1 MDLRPAALRTGDLTG
16 IRRTAATCVRG
27 HLPLA
32 SFRRQIANMKTF
44 KTRHQFYL
52 PDDLSEQLE
61 ALAAEPGS
69 SKTAIL
75 TDAFSAWLE
84 RRGATELD
92 ERFGVRLDRLS
103 RADQRL
109 EHKLDFVAEALG
121 TFVQHQL
128 TLVAHQPPFEPET
141 GQLGLQRYRAFVET
155 VGRRL
160 ARPDQSPIATAIAG
174 DARP

>member
-1 MDLRPAALRTGDLTG
+1 
-16 IRRTAATCVRG
+16 V
-27 HLPLA
+27 
-32 SFRRQIANMKTF
+32 KTF

-52 PDDLSEQLE
+52 PDDLSEKLE
-61 ALAAEPGS
+61 ALAREPGS

-75 TDAFSAWLE
+75 TDAFHAWLE

-103 RADQRL
+103 RADEQLSR
-109 EHKLDFVAEALG
+109 KLDFVAEALG

-128 TLVAHQPPFEPET
+128 TLVAHQPPFDTET
-141 GQLGLQRYRAFVET
+141 GQLGLQRYRAFVAT

-160 ARPDQSPIATAIAG
+160 ARPDQSSIAIAISDRG
-174 DARP
+174 DGADA

>member
-1 MDLRPAALRTGDLTG
+1 
-16 IRRTAATCVRG
+16 V
-27 HLPLA
+27 
-32 SFRRQIANMKTF
+32 KTF

-52 PDDLSEQLE
+52 PDDLSEKLD
-61 ALAAEPGS
+61 AIAAEPGS

-75 TDAFSAWLE
+75 TDAFRAWLE

-92 ERFGVRLDRLS
+92 ERFGLRLDRLS
-103 RADQRL
+103 RADEQLAR
-109 EHKLDFVAEALG
+109 KLDFVAEALG

-128 TLVAHQPPFEPET
+128 TLSAHQPPFEPET

-160 ARPDQSPIATAIAG
+160 ARPDRSSIAIAMSKDG
-174 DARP
+174 ERVDV

>member
-1 MDLRPAALRTGDLTG
+1 MAAEW
-16 IRRTAATCVRG
+16 
-27 HLPLA
+27 LA
-32 SFRRQIANMKTF
+32 MKTF

-52 PDDLSEQLE
+52 PDDLSEKLE
-61 ALAAEPGS
+61 ALAGEPGS

-75 TDAFSAWLE
+75 TDAFRAWLE

-92 ERFGVRLDRLS
+92 ERFGLRLDRLS
-103 RADQRL
+103 KADEQLAR
-109 EHKLDFVAEALG
+109 KLDFVAEALG

-141 GQLGLQRYRAFVET
+141 GQLGLQRYRAFVEM

-160 ARPDQSPIATAIAG
+160 ARPDQSVVAAAIAG
-174 DARP
+174 KASAKDLQLNPSQ

>member
-1 MDLRPAALRTGDLTG
+1 
-16 IRRTAATCVRG
+16 V
-27 HLPLA
+27 
-32 SFRRQIANMKTF
+32 KTF

-52 PDDLSEQLE
+52 PDDLSEKLE
-61 ALAAEPGS
+61 ALAGEPGS

-75 TDAFSAWLE
+75 ADAFRAWLD

-92 ERFGVRLDRLS
+92 EKFGVRLDRLS
-103 RADQRL
+103 RADEQLAR
-109 EHKLDFVAEALG
+109 KLDFVAEALG

-128 TLVAHQPPFEPET
+128 TLVAHQPPFDTET

-160 ARPDQSPIATAIAG
+160 ARPDQSAVATAIAG
-174 DARP
+174 TVPQND

>member
-1 MDLRPAALRTGDLTG
+1 MR
-16 IRRTAATCVRG
+16 
-27 HLPLA
+27 
-32 SFRRQIANMKTF
+32 TF

-52 PDDLSEQLE
+52 PDDLSGRLE
-61 ALAAEPGS
+61 DLAAQPGS

-75 TDAFSAWLE
+75 TDAFRAWLE
-84 RRGATELD
+84 RRAGNELD
-92 ERFGVRLDRLS
+92 ERFGVRLDRFS
-103 RADQRL
+103 QGHERL
-109 EHKLDFVAEALG
+109 EQKLDFLAETLG

-160 ARPDQSPIATAIAG
+160 ARPDRSPIHLEIARLG
-174 DARP
+174 SKEND

>member
-1 MDLRPAALRTGDLTG
+1 
-16 IRRTAATCVRG
+16 
-27 HLPLA
+27 
-32 SFRRQIANMKTF
+32 MKTF

-52 PDDLSEQLE
+52 PDELSEKLE

-75 TDAFSAWLE
+75 TDAFRAWLE

-103 RADQRL
+103 RADDQLGR
-109 EHKLDFVAEALG
+109 KLDFIAEALG
-121 TFVQHQL
+121 AFVQHQL
-128 TLVAHQPPFEPET
+128 TLSAHQPPFEPET

-160 ARPDQSPIATAIAG
+160 ARPDQSSMALTMSKGGENANG
-174 DARP
+174 

>member
-1 MDLRPAALRTGDLTG
+1 
-16 IRRTAATCVRG
+16 
-27 HLPLA
+27 
-32 SFRRQIANMKTF
+32 MKTF

-52 PDDLSEQLE
+52 PDDLSERLE
-61 ALAAEPGS
+61 DLAAKPGS

-75 TDAFSAWLE
+75 TDAFRAWLE
-84 RRGATELD
+84 RRAGNELD

-103 RADQRL
+103 QGHERL
-109 EHKLDFVAEALG
+109 EQKLDFLAEALG

-141 GQLGLQRYRAFVET
+141 GRLGLQRYQAFVEA

-160 ARPDQSPIATAIAG
+160 ARPDRSPIRVEMAKLGTEG
-174 DARP
+174 HD

>member
-1 MDLRPAALRTGDLTG
+1 
-16 IRRTAATCVRG
+16 
-27 HLPLA
+27 
-32 SFRRQIANMKTF
+32 MKTF

-52 PDDLSEQLE
+52 PDDLSEKLE
-61 ALAAEPGS
+61 ALANEPGS

-75 TDAFSAWLE
+75 TDAFRAWMD

-121 TFVQHQL
+121 AFVQHQL
-128 TLVAHQPPFEPET
+128 TMTAHQPPFEPET
-141 GQLGLQRYRAFVET
+141 GQLGLQRYRKFIEFVAQ
-155 VGRRL
+155 RL
-160 ARPDQSPIATAIAG
+160 ARPDQSTVAGAIAG
-174 DARP
+174 QEATID

>member
-1 MDLRPAALRTGDLTG
+1 LIG
-16 IRRTAATCVRG
+16 IRRAAATCVRR

-32 SFRRQIANMKTF
+32 GLRRQNWRAMKTF

-52 PDDLSEQLE
+52 PDDLSEKLE
-61 ALAAEPGS
+61 ALAADPGS

-75 TDAFSAWLE
+75 TDAFRAWLE
-84 RRGATELD
+84 HRGATELD

-103 RADQRL
+103 RADERL

-128 TLVAHQPPFEPET
+128 TLLAHQPAFDQET
-141 GQLGLQRYRAFVET
+141 GQLGLQRYRAFVEM
-155 VGRRL
+155 VGRRVV
-160 ARPDQSPIATAIAG
+160 RPDQSSIALAMSNAG
-174 DARP
+174 EDRNG

>member
-1 MDLRPAALRTGDLTG
+1 
-16 IRRTAATCVRG
+16 V
-27 HLPLA
+27 
-32 SFRRQIANMKTF
+32 KTF

-52 PDDLSEQLE
+52 PDDLSEKLE

-75 TDAFSAWLE
+75 TDAFRAWLE

-103 RADQRL
+103 KSDEQLGR
-109 EHKLDFVAEALG
+109 KLDFVAEALG

-128 TLVAHQPPFEPET
+128 TLVAHHPPFDNET

-160 ARPDQSPIATAIAG
+160 ARPDQSAIVAAIG
-174 DARP
+174 AEASENR

>member
-1 MDLRPAALRTGDLTG
+1 
-16 IRRTAATCVRG
+16 
-27 HLPLA
+27 
-32 SFRRQIANMKTF
+32 MKTF

-52 PDDLSEQLE
+52 PDDLSERLE

-75 TDAFSAWLE
+75 TEAFRTWLE

-103 RADQRL
+103 KAD
-109 EHKLDFVAEALG
+109 EHLARKLDFIAEALG

-128 TLVAHQPPFEPET
+128 TIVAHQPPFDTET
-141 GQLGLQRYRAFVET
+141 GQLGLHRYRAFVET

-160 ARPDQSPIATAIAG
+160 ARPDQSSIAIAMSKG
-174 DARP
+174 GEGTDA

>member
-1 MDLRPAALRTGDLTG
+1 
-16 IRRTAATCVRG
+16 
-27 HLPLA
+27 
-32 SFRRQIANMKTF
+32 MKTF

-52 PDDLSEQLE
+52 PDDLSENLE

-75 TDAFSAWLE
+75 TDAFRAWLD

-92 ERFGVRLDRLS
+92 DKFGLRLDRLS
-103 RADQRL
+103 RADEQLAR
-109 EHKLDFVAEALG
+109 KLDFVAETLG

-141 GQLGLQRYRAFVET
+141 GQLGLQRYRAFVEM

-160 ARPDQSPIATAIAG
+160 ARPDQSAVAAAIAG
-174 DARP
+174 NGGVHD

>member
-1 MDLRPAALRTGDLTG
+1 M
-16 IRRTAATCVRG
+16 
-27 HLPLA
+27 
-32 SFRRQIANMKTF
+32 QTF

-52 PDDLSEQLE
+52 PDDLSEKLE

-75 TDAFSAWLE
+75 TDAFRRWLE
-84 RRGATELD
+84 RRGANELD

-103 RADQRL
+103 RGDEQLAK
-109 EHKLDFVAEALG
+109 KLDFLAEALG

-128 TLVAHQPPFEPET
+128 TLTAHQPAFDTET

-160 ARPDQSPIATAIAG
+160 ARPDQSPIAAAITG
-174 DARP
+174 EERSIG

>member
-1 MDLRPAALRTGDLTG
+1 
-16 IRRTAATCVRG
+16 V
-27 HLPLA
+27 
-32 SFRRQIANMKTF
+32 KTF

-52 PDDLSEQLE
+52 PDDLSEKLD

-75 TDAFSAWLE
+75 TDAFRAWLE
-84 RRGATELD
+84 RRGANELD

-103 RADQRL
+103 RADEQLGR
-109 EHKLDFVAEALG
+109 KLDFIAEALG

-160 ARPDQSPIATAIAG
+160 ARPDQSPLAVAIGRVAHTN
-174 DARP
+174 D

>member
-1 MDLRPAALRTGDLTG
+1 MCREPG
-16 IRRTAATCVRG
+16 RG
-27 HLPLA
+27 G
-32 SFRRQIANMKTF
+32 RIGGVKTF

-52 PDDLSEQLE
+52 PDDLSAKLE
-61 ALAAEPGS
+61 ALAAESGS

-75 TDAFSAWLE
+75 TAAFRAWLE

-103 RADQRL
+103 RADEQLAR
-109 EHKLDFVAEALG
+109 KLDFVAEALG

-128 TLVAHQPPFEPET
+128 TLSAHQPPFEPET
-141 GQLGLQRYRAFVET
+141 GQLGLQRYRAFVEM

-160 ARPDQSPIATAIAG
+160 TRPDQSAVAAAITGIEA
-174 DARP
+174 DND

>member
-1 MDLRPAALRTGDLTG
+1 MR
-16 IRRTAATCVRG
+16 
-27 HLPLA
+27 
-32 SFRRQIANMKTF
+32 TF

-52 PDDLSEQLE
+52 PDDLSEKLDS
-61 ALAAEPGS
+61 LAAEPGS
-69 SKTAIL
+69 SKTAIM
-75 TDAFSAWLE
+75 TDAFRAWLD

-103 RADQRL
+103 RADERL
-109 EHKLDFVAEALG
+109 DRKLDFIAEALG

-128 TLVAHQPPFEPET
+128 TLSAHQPPFEPET

-160 ARPDQSPIATAIAG
+160 ARQDQSPVAAAIA
-174 DARP
+174 RKEFTNE

>member
-1 MDLRPAALRTGDLTG
+1 
-16 IRRTAATCVRG
+16 
-27 HLPLA
+27 
-32 SFRRQIANMKTF
+32 MKTL

-52 PDDLSEQLE
+52 PDELSEKLD

-84 RRGATELD
+84 RRGVAELD

-103 RADQRL
+103 RADERL
-109 EHKLDFVAEALG
+109 EHKLNFVAEALG

-128 TLVAHQPPFEPET
+128 TVAAHQPPFDTET
-141 GQLGLQRYRAFVET
+141 GQLGLQRYRAFVEM

-160 ARPDQSPIATAIAG
+160 ARPDQSAIATAIAG
-174 DARP
+174 ESRSNA